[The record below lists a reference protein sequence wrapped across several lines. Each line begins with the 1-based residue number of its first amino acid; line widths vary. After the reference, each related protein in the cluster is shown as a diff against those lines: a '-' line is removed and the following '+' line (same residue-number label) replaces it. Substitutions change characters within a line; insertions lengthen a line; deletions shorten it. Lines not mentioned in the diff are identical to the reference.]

1 MFERFTDGTRR
12 VIVMAQE
19 ESRELGHG
27 YIGGEHLL
35 LGLLRENGAG
45 TAASALGVTLAQA
58 RREVRALVPTS
69 RSKRSGHI
77 PFTEQAKKI
86 LELSGREAPFGHAVG
101 PVDVLIAV
109 LGEPDGHAAEVLAAL
124 GVDRQAA
131 RRRTIAL
138 AAAEPASRP
147 GGREP
152 IDLRK
157 ATDMIVVTAGRNP
170 DVAEEHMQ
178 LLGDGL
184 VHVDYGEADQ
194 VFLVQVT
201 RIPRVRLLD
210 VARPLGVFDD
220 GMEVWLAGVTVDNYV
235 TVTLEGRGAAAQA
248 ALQPYRDQRATAGTL
263 GGAAPGGRQT
273 RRPARTP
280 SRRHGRPSAS
290 WPSPSPCATTWTA
303 TIRSTPGRPAA
314 PGASGCTSGA
324 TAPPHRQRRQR
335 CTSPHKS
342 IKPPLSISPC
352 QPIRTRRRQ
361 TTCPECRLIAA
372 YSAVG
377 CNRVLQQTDGNDGDQ
392 ARSKRGC
399 SAVVAAG

>member
-1 MFERFTDGTRR
+1 LLIFAVIVSLAGEGLVCMFERFTDGTRR

-19 ESRELGHG
+19 EPRGLGHG

-45 TAASALGVTLAQA
+45 TTASALGVTLAQA
-58 RREVRALVPTS
+58 RREVRALAPTS

-77 PFTEQAKKI
+77 PITEQAKKI

-124 GVDRQAA
+124 GVDREAA

-210 VARPLGVFDD
+210 VPRPLGVFDD

-235 TVTLEGRGAAAQA
+235 TVTLEGRGAAAPA
-248 ALQPYRDQRATAGTL
+248 ALQGYRDQRARWEAD
-263 GGAAPGGRQT
+263 A
-273 RRPARTP
+273 
-280 SRRHGRPSAS
+280 
-290 WPSPSPCATTWTA
+290 
-303 TIRSTPGRPAA
+303 
-314 PGASGCTSGA
+314 
-324 TAPPHRQRRQR
+324 
-335 CTSPHKS
+335 
-342 IKPPLSISPC
+342 
-352 QPIRTRRRQ
+352 
-361 TTCPECRLIAA
+361 
-372 YSAVG
+372 
-377 CNRVLQQTDGNDGDQ
+377 Q
-392 ARSKRGC
+392 ARSDTEPPAWPAERLL
-399 SAVVAAG
+399 AVTLTLRDDVGSDYQINTGQTGGTGREWLHEWSYRPTPPPAATTLHLTAQVDQTLTTLDLALPTNPP